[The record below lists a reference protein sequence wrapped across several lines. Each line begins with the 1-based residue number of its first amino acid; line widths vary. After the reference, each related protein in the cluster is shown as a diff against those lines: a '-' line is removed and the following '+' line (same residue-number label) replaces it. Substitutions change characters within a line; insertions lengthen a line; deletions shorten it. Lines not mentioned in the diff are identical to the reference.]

1 MTMLIQP
8 IWHELLSRRG
18 DWLLERTD
26 EAVAWRKR
34 LLRRARLQ
42 NIALMSDMCREAK
55 RERAVLAEKYG
66 TAVAPDLVL
75 MSEVNTTYDIRE
87 VLELALVPGKGE
99 EHRRHRFEAMSLFD
113 QACLLSAIDTADSFR
128 TISEDL
134 RRLLGEFNERLFG
147 DRSRHVQFQLAQN
160 PGEKYRVRRIAI
172 DAEVAD
178 VPEGWL
184 IRDETRFCRE
194 VREDGFVMVDDRP
207 KTPYETYLKTTRRR
221 EGNEQKPFEVD
232 DKCGLK
238 MIVSTDEG
246 VLALRDRVGEMML
259 AMKGVIRAS
268 QENIT
273 VKAAVDP
280 RNPHSSD
287 DFRAAKLLADWD
299 ERAYEIQICTFQDY
313 FSSLY
318 STGRENHAL
327 YKLGKCLDV
336 YFPILFPSEI
346 YGHPWHDPALREDLE
361 TDKKDQLER
370 FAKRKRRY

>member
-1 MTMLIQP
+1 MLIQP
-8 IWHELLSRRG
+8 VWHELLGRRG
-18 DWLLERTD
+18 DWLLDRTE

-42 NIALMSDMCREAK
+42 NVALMSDMCREAK

-66 TAVAPDLVL
+66 AAVSPDLML

-99 EHRRHRFEAMSLFD
+99 EHRRRRFEAMSLFD

-128 TISEDL
+128 SISEDL
-134 RRLLGEFNERLFG
+134 RRLLGELNGRLFA

-160 PGEKYRVRRIAI
+160 PADAYRVRRIAI

-178 VPEGWL
+178 LPDGWL

-207 KTPYETYLKTTRRR
+207 KTPYETYLKTLRRK
-221 EGNEQKPFEVD
+221 EGNEQDPFNVA

-238 MIVSTDEG
+238 LVVSTDED
-246 VLALRDRVGEMML
+246 VLTLRDRLGEIMVSMR
-259 AMKGVIRAS
+259 GNVRSS

-273 VKAAVDP
+273 SKAPVDP
-280 RNPHSSD
+280 RNPHSSN
-287 DFRAAKLLADWD
+287 DFRAAKLLVDWD
-299 ERAYEIQICTFQDY
+299 ERQYEIQICAFQDY

-336 YFPILFPSEI
+336 YFPILFPSGI
-346 YGHPWHDPALREDLE
+346 YGHPWDDAALREDLE